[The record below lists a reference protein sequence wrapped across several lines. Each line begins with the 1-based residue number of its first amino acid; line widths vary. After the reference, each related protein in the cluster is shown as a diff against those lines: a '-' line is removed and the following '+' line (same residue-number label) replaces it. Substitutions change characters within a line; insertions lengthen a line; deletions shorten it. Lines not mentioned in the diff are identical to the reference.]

1 MIMQGRPS
9 NGQGVWE
16 TILHYCAKCSKDRSN
31 CCRDIIIFVTFKT
44 ATTKICIIP
53 LQLQQNMPKVNWVA
67 LVSAVHLTQNGSFR
81 RCSSSQSVALVL
93 QKTKPNREHKTEMIY
108 ANTKIQIKPLQIK
121 TKSKKYAQWYNN
133 ASIHKPLM
141 TVITAFSAQWK
152 TRKPHT
158 HSHAST
164 TKAEHFNKLLPTK

>member
-1 MIMQGRPS
+1 MQGRPS

-16 TILHYCAKCSKDRSN
+16 TILHYCAKCSKDQSN
-31 CCRDIIIFVTFKT
+31 CCRDIEIFVTFKT
-44 ATTKICIIP
+44 ATTKNVKSHSNFNKIC
-53 LQLQQNMPKVNWVA
+53 LKSTELLW
-67 LVSAVHLTQNGSFR
+67 LVLSHLTQNGSFR

-133 ASIHKPLM
+133 TSVHKPLM

-152 TRKPHT
+152 TRKSHT

-164 TKAEHFNKLLPTK
+164 TKAEHCNKLLPTK